1 WRASTG
7 EREGGGAM
15 AAESASGE
23 RMALVNRPW
32 PEQWLAR
39 LRALA
44 PGWRI
49 VGRGAATPEQPEG
62 APIADDAWRAAE
74 VAYTWLYLPTPE
86 QAPALRW
93 VQLFSA
99 GADLLSGQPLFTS
112 DVTFTTAS
120 GVHAICIAEHVF
132 TTVLAWNHRL
142 PRALEGQRRAE
153 WPDPAT
159 RYALYAA
166 PELWGQTMG
175 ILGYGSIGRQVARL
189 ATAFGMRV
197 LALQRGDDHRDHG
210 YTLPG
215 VGDPA
220 GTLPARF
227 YAPGELRA
235 LLAES
240 DVVVVALP
248 LTDATRHLLD
258 AAAFAAMKPS
268 ALFVNIARG
277 DVCDEAALVHAL
289 THGQI
294 AAALLDV
301 FHDEPLPPTSP
312 LWALPNVILTP
323 HTSGF
328 TPYYEERAA
337 AIFTENLRRY
347 LAGELLLNAVDRA
360 RGY

>member
-1 WRASTG
+1 VARV
-7 EREGGGAM
+7 RKGGGAM
-15 AAESASGE
+15 TAGNMVGE
-23 RMALVNRPW
+23 RVALVNRPW
-32 PEQWLAR
+32 PEEWLA
-39 LRALA
+39 ALSAVA

-49 VGRGAATPEQPEG
+49 VGQGAASPERLG
-62 APIADDAWRAAE
+62 DAPIAPDLWRVAE
-74 VAYTWLYLPTPE
+74 VAYAFGQLPAPE
-86 QAPALRW
+86 DAPALRW

-99 GADLLSGQPLFTS
+99 GADHFRHHPLFSTN
-112 DVTFTTAS
+112 VTFTTVS

-132 TTVLAWNHRL
+132 AGVLAWNHRL

-153 WPDPAT
+153 WPEDRL
-159 RYALYAA
+159 RYATYVA
-166 PELWGQTMG
+166 PELWGQTIG

-197 LALQRGDDHRDHG
+197 LAMQRGDDHRDHG

-215 VGDPA
+215 VGDPD
-220 GTLPARF
+220 GTLPTR
-227 YAPGELRA
+227 YVAPTDLHA

-258 AAAFAAMKPS
+258 ATAFAAMKPT
-268 ALFVNIARG
+268 ALLVNIARG
-277 DVCDEAALVHAL
+277 DICDEAALIRAL
-289 THGQI
+289 TSGQI

-301 FHDEPLPPTSP
+301 FHEEPLPPTSP
-312 LWALPNVILTP
+312 LWGLPNVILTP

-328 TPYYEERAA
+328 TPRYEERAA

-347 LAGELLLNAVDRA
+347 VAGEPLLNAVEHA

>member
-1 WRASTG
+1 MAVERTTG
-7 EREGGGAM
+7 ERV
-15 AAESASGE
+15 
-23 RMALVNRPW
+23 ALVNRPW
-32 PEQWLAR
+32 PEEWLAR
-39 LRALA
+39 LRASA

-49 VGRGAATPEQPEG
+49 VGQAAASPERLG
-62 APIADDAWRAAE
+62 DAPIAPDLWRGAE
-74 VAYTWLYLPTPE
+74 VAYTFGQLPAPE
-86 QAPALRW
+86 DAPALRW

-99 GADLLSGQPLFTS
+99 GVDHFSQHPLFAT
-112 DVTFTTAS
+112 DVLFTTVS

-132 TTVLAWNHRL
+132 AGVLAWNHHL
-142 PRALEGQRRAE
+142 PRALEGQRRSE
-153 WPDPAT
+153 WPEDRL
-159 RYALYAA
+159 RYLLYVA
-166 PELWGQTMG
+166 PELWGQTIG

-215 VGDPA
+215 VGDPE

-227 YAPGELRA
+227 YPPAELHA

-248 LTDATRHLLD
+248 LTDATRHVLD
-258 AAAFAAMKPS
+258 AAAFATMKPT
-268 ALFVNIARG
+268 ALLVNIARG
-277 DVCDEAALVHAL
+277 DICDEAALVHAL
-289 THGQI
+289 THNQL

-301 FHDEPLPPTSP
+301 FHEEPLPPTSP

-328 TPYYEERAA
+328 TPHYEARAA

-347 LAGELLLNAVDRA
+347 TAGEPLLNAVRKA
-360 RGY
+360 EGY

>member
-1 WRASTG
+1 MTAEHAAG
-7 EREGGGAM
+7 ERV
-15 AAESASGE
+15 
-23 RMALVNRPW
+23 ALVNRPW
-32 PEQWLAR
+32 PAEWLAR
-39 LRALA
+39 LGALA

-62 APIADDAWRAAE
+62 PPVAAEDWRAAE
-74 VAYTWLYLPTPE
+74 VAYTFGYLPTPE

-99 GADLLSGQPLFTS
+99 GADHLRQHPLFAS
-112 DVTFTTAS
+112 EVTFTTTS
-120 GVHAICIAEHVF
+120 GLHAICIAEHVF
-132 TTVLAWNHRL
+132 TTVLAWNHHL

-153 WPDPAT
+153 WPEDRL
-159 RYALYAA
+159 RYALYVA
-166 PELWGQTMG
+166 PELWGQTIG

-215 VGDPA
+215 VGDPD
-220 GTLPARF
+220 GTLPARY
-227 YAPGELRA
+227 YAPEELRA

-240 DVVVVALP
+240 DVVVAALP

-258 AAAFAAMKPS
+258 GAAFAAMKPT
-268 ALFVNIARG
+268 ALLVNIARG
-277 DVCDEAALVHAL
+277 DICDEAALVHAL

-328 TPYYEERAA
+328 TPHYEERAA

-347 LAGELLLNAVDRA
+347 LAGEALLAVVEPA

>member
-1 WRASTG
+1 MKADSTA
-7 EREGGGAM
+7 GG
-15 AAESASGE
+15 
-23 RMALVNRPW
+23 RVALVNLPLPDER
-32 PEQWLAR
+32 LAA
-39 LRALA
+39 LRAVA

-49 VGRGAATPEQPEG
+49 ISRGAATPEQPG
-62 APIADDAWRAAE
+62 GSPIPNDLWRAAE
-74 VAYTWLYLPTPE
+74 VAYTFAYLPMPE

-93 VQLFSA
+93 VQLHSA
-99 GADLLSGQPLFTS
+99 GVDHISQQPLFAS

-132 TTVLAWNHRL
+132 AGVLAWNHHL

-153 WPDPAT
+153 WPEDRI
-159 RYALYAA
+159 RYALYVA
-166 PELWGQTMG
+166 PELWGQTIG

-215 VGDPA
+215 VGDPD
-220 GTLPARF
+220 GTLPAR
-227 YAPGELRA
+227 YYPPDELRA
-235 LLAES
+235 LLTAS
-240 DVVVVALP
+240 DVVVAALP

-258 AAAFAAMKPS
+258 AAAFAAMKPT
-268 ALFVNIARG
+268 ALLVNIARG
-277 DVCDEAALVHAL
+277 DICDEAALVHAL

-301 FHDEPLPPTSP
+301 FHEEPLPPTSP
-312 LWALPNVILTP
+312 LWSLPNVILTP

-328 TPYYEERAA
+328 TPHYEERAA

-347 LAGELLLNAVDRA
+347 VAGELLLNTVRKAE
-360 RGY
+360 GY